1 MLYSI
6 LLWYIYIYIQY
17 ILCNIFA
24 HAVNRFCKVLKL
36 ITRVRGRWQVECFYK
51 IIKGPAYPIRDL
63 NTQAMKRSEM
73 LSDGDNESMVL
84 EYTGLHEYL
93 MHPSGHFVNRLWTFC
108 VNGLCCQSKLINLF
122 KTSLGSNPS
131 RSVSE
136 GVLLWMVCTLGQILE
151 NLRKRLKLVCF
162 WLNFCFLLSIA

>member
-1 MLYSI
+1 MPKFKAIPNIGFLYMDVIPGWPRNMSYSSI
-6 LLWYIYIYIQY
+6 WSKSDTCFTVYYYDIYIYIQY

-51 IIKGPAYPIRDL
+51 IIKGPAYPIRGLKHSGDE
-63 NTQAMKRSEM
+63 TSEM

-93 MHPSGHFVNRLWTFC
+93 MQPSGHFVNRLWTFC
-108 VNGLCCQSKLINLF
+108 VNGLCCQV
-122 KTSLGSNPS
+122 KTH
-131 RSVSE
+131 
-136 GVLLWMVCTLGQILE
+136 
-151 NLRKRLKLVCF
+151 
-162 WLNFCFLLSIA
+162 